1 MKEKEQNKTIILW
14 IHGFAGK
21 ANNDTVKAMRKYHPE
36 YEILSIEVDHHAIA
50 SMKKIDAYI
59 AGHPELTLVAGTS
72 LGGFYAMCANTRL
85 PKFVVNP
92 VTNPVR
98 DLHQFLG
105 MNIYKPGREDGQKFF
120 EFTEEMLHE
129 FSELKIRSLY
139 NVLCQHTA
147 HDYVLGEDI
156 KQEYRKMFFHIQELD
171 KKILPN
177 HFLTFNYA
185 KKGLGKAVEYL
196 NNISGWIAD
205 HMIPV
210 IHTVEEAY
218 AYRKEQLPQRPAD
231 FHDAKEYQLIEE
243 LAKVTNEMKTC
254 DRYSKKYMDLLHDK
268 FAIDT
273 ILYDLWMKVGI
284 PWLIFE
290 ENCKVGLK
298 DYAGNIVLHTEY
310 DDIRLNYDK
319 VELMNLYHIVACKN
333 GKWGI
338 VSKAGETILPFEY
351 EEIYPREESDDYGV
365 KKNGKWGVYSVM
377 PEKWTLEC
385 SHDMVYCNAPSRMQ
399 LVVYSDNG
407 KFGWVGCQD
416 KECNSEAEYDAVYLP
431 TPEYDSSPEYDDDY
445 ELFEAL
451 KDGCFYT
458 IEYWTWK

>member
-1 MKEKEQNKTIILW
+1 MTEAEQNKTIILW

-21 ANNDTVKAMRKYHPE
+21 ANNDMVKAMRKYCPD
-36 YEILSIEVDHHAIA
+36 YEIHSIEVDHHAIA
-50 SMKKIDAYI
+50 SMKKIDTFI
-59 AGHPELTLVAGTS
+59 DEHPELTLVAGTS
-72 LGGFYAMCANTRL
+72 LGGFYVMCANTRL
-85 PKFVVNP
+85 PKLVVNP

-98 DLHQFLG
+98 DLHQFIG
-105 MNIYKPGREDGQKFF
+105 RNTYKPGREDGQTEF

-129 FSELKIRSLY
+129 FSELKIHSLY
-139 NVLCQHTA
+139 NVLCHHTA
-147 HDYVLGEDI
+147 HDHVLGEDI
-156 KQEYRKMFFHIQELD
+156 KKEYRKMFFHIQELD
-171 KKILPN
+171 EKTLPN

-185 KKGLGKAVEYL
+185 KKGLEKAVEYL
-196 NNISGWIAD
+196 NNVSGWIAE

-284 PWLIFE
+284 PELIFE
-290 ENCKVGLK
+290 ENGKVGLT

-351 EEIYPREESDDYGV
+351 EDIYPRGINDYGV
-365 KKNGKWGVYSVM
+365 KQQSKWGVYNIGT
-377 PEKWTLEC
+377 ENWTLEC
-385 SHDMVYCNAPSRMQ
+385 SHDMVYSNAPSPMQ

-416 KECNSEAEYDAVYLP
+416 QRYDSEAEYDAVYLP
-431 TPEYDSSPEYDDDY
+431 TPEYDSSPEYGDDY

-451 KDGCFYT
+451 KDGCFHT

>member
-85 PKFVVNP
+85 PKLVVNP
-92 VTNPVR
+92 VINPVR

-105 MNIYKPGREDGQKFF
+105 MNTYKPGREDGQTDF

-129 FSELKIRSLY
+129 FSELKTRSLY
-139 NVLCQHTA
+139 NVLCHHTV
-147 HDYVLGEDI
+147 HDHVLGESI
-156 KQEYRKMFFHIQELD
+156 KKEYRKMFFHIQELD
-171 KKILPN
+171 EKTLPN

-185 KKGLGKAVEYL
+185 KKGFGKAVEYL
-196 NNISGWIAD
+196 NNISGWIAE

-231 FHDAKEYQLIEE
+231 FHNAKEQLLIEE
-243 LAKVTNEMKTC
+243 LAKVEDEMNEYDVC
-254 DRYSKKYMDLLHDK
+254 SKKYLDLLHNK
-268 FAIDT
+268 IPLSSL
-273 ILYDLWMKVGI
+273 LYQIWMKVGI
-284 PWLIFE
+284 PKLIYE
-290 ENCKVGLK
+290 ENGKVGLK
-298 DYAGNIVLHTEY
+298 DYAGRIILPAEY
-310 DDIRLNYDK
+310 DDIRLEYNQIR
-319 VELMNLYHIVACKN
+319 LMYLNIIMSCKN

-338 VSKAGETILPFEY
+338 VSETGETILPFEY
-351 EEIYPREESDDYGV
+351 EDIYPRGINDYGL
-365 KKNGKWGVYSVM
+365 KHHGKWGVYNIRT
-377 PEKWTLEC
+377 ENWTLEC
-385 SHDMVYCNAPSRMQ
+385 SHDMVYNNAPSRMQ

-416 KECNSEAEYDAVYLP
+416 QKYDAEAEYDAVYLP
-431 TPEYDSSPEYDDDY
+431 TPEYDSSPEYGDDY
-445 ELFEAL
+445 ELFEAQ

>member
-1 MKEKEQNKTIILW
+1 MTNTEQNKTIILW

-21 ANNDTVKAMRKYHPE
+21 ANNDTVKAMRKYCPD
-36 YEILSIEVDHHAIA
+36 YEIHSIEVDHHAIA
-50 SMKKIDAYI
+50 SMKKIDAFI
-59 AGHPELTLVAGTS
+59 DEHPELTLVAGTS
-72 LGGFYAMCANTRL
+72 LGGFYAMCANTQL
-85 PKFVVNP
+85 PKLVVNP
-92 VTNPVR
+92 VTNPAR

-105 MNIYKPGREDGQKFF
+105 MNTYKPGREDGQTDF

-129 FSELKIRSLY
+129 FSEIKIQSLY

-147 HDYVLGEDI
+147 HDHVLGEDI
-156 KQEYRKMFFHIQELD
+156 KKEYHKMFFHIQEID
-171 KKILPN
+171 EKTLPN

-196 NNISGWIAD
+196 NNISGWIAE

-210 IHTVEEAY
+210 IHTVEETY

-231 FHDAKEYQLIEE
+231 YHNAEEIELIEE
-243 LAKVTNEMKTC
+243 IAKMEDEMVEY
-254 DRYSKKYMDLLHDK
+254 DWWSKEWSNLLDEVY
-268 FAIDT
+268 A
-273 ILYDLWMKVGI
+273 LYNNIYHIWMKVGI
-284 PWLIFE
+284 PELIFE
-290 ENCKVGLK
+290 ENGKVGLK
-298 DYAGNIVLHTEY
+298 DYAGNIVLPAEY

-319 VELMNLYHIVACKN
+319 VELLHLCYTVACKN

-351 EEIYPREESDDYGV
+351 EEIYPRESCDYGV
-365 KKNGKWGVYSVM
+365 KKHGKWGVYSVM

-385 SHDMVYCNAPSRMQ
+385 SHDMVYSNAPSPMQ

-416 KECNSEAEYDAVYLP
+416 QRYDAEAEYDAVYLP
-431 TPEYDSSPEYDDDY
+431 TPEYDSSPEYSDDY
-445 ELFEAL
+445 ELFEAQ

-458 IEYWTWK
+458 IEYWTCK